1 MRPGSL
7 SRPQRVWT
15 RAGISTWLPVREQ
28 VASQLIGLNV
38 QAGDLLT
45 HLRLQEY
52 AAAVSSQ
59 STGPAQANAR
69 AFGLLSNAVRTQA
82 NVQSYVDG
90 FLAVAVIVLLALA
103 LVALLR
109 PAPAGPASPR
119 PLLPRRAGADGT
131 RL

>member
-1 MRPGSL
+1 MRPDSL

-15 RAGISTWLPVREQ
+15 RAGISTWRRVREQ

-38 QAGDLLT
+38 QAGHLLT

-52 AAAVSSQ
+52 AAAISSQ

-90 FLAVAVIVLLALA
+90 FLAW
-103 LVALLR
+103 R
-109 PAPAGPASPR
+109 
-119 PLLPRRAGADGT
+119 
-131 RL
+131 